1 MNAFVEKMISI
12 EEDELGDDNGSYH
25 DGSDQVIDDEECGI
39 KIVDNLKVDE
49 SDDSSSDRI
58 LPTQISA
65 GPHFSKIC

>member
-1 MNAFVEKMISI
+1 MNAFIEKMISI

-49 SDDSSSDRI
+49 SDD